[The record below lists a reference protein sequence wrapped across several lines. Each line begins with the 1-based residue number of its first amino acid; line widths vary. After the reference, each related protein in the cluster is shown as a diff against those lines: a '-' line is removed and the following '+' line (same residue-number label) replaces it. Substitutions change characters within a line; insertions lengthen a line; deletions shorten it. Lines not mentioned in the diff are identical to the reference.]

1 MGSMRSAVVFVVV
14 MAAAMYAGLCLLV
27 AHSLHVQ
34 TLLAYSHFL
43 KVLAHLFSLYS
54 HTSSPSPPVDSLT
67 LSSCGIYQ
75 FPLGSLTDLGSLNL
89 ADARNIDVQTA
100 DGLTLRGYHMLPSGE
115 AAILASSYTLDEED
129 AVGRESFFDS
139 LLPGAKR
146 VFVYFHG
153 TSNTRAFNHRIPIMR
168 KLASHFDA
176 HVVTIDYRGFGDS
189 EGYPSEAGTA
199 LDSRATIDWLRSR
212 LDAHSGGGGERQVP
226 VYIYGQSLGT
236 AVATELVVRGTD
248 RAGSGSG
255 SGFAGL
261 ILDAGFSELP
271 TAALTHPVG
280 APFRLIPAVREYIWA
295 HFQIQ
300 YSNLA
305 LMPAVAEGGTHM
317 LMLHGKADWKV
328 LPDNS
333 RRLFQVLRH
342 D

>member
-1 MGSMRSAVVFVVV
+1 
-14 MAAAMYAGLCLLV
+14 
-27 AHSLHVQ
+27 
-34 TLLAYSHFL
+34 
-43 KVLAHLFSLYS
+43 
-54 HTSSPSPPVDSLT
+54 
-67 LSSCGIYQ
+67 
-75 FPLGSLTDLGSLNL
+75 
-89 ADARNIDVQTA
+89 
-100 DGLTLRGYHMLPSGE
+100 MLPSGE
-115 AAILASSYTLDEED
+115 AAILASSYTLDKED
-129 AVGRESFFDS
+129 AVGRESLFDS
-139 LLPGAKR
+139 LLPGAER

-168 KLASHFDA
+168 KLASHFNA

-189 EGYPSEAGTA
+189 EGYPSETGTA

-212 LDAHSGGGGERQVP
+212 LDAHSGSDGKGGQVP

-236 AVATELVVRGTD
+236 AVATELVARGTGKG
-248 RAGSGSG
+248 GSGPSFG

-305 LMPAVAEGGTHM
+305 LMPAVAEGGTHV

-328 LPDNS
+328 SPDNS
-333 RRLFQVLRH
+333 RRLFQVFACVCFMLLGNVSTCHSRF
-342 D
+342 